1 MSGRNGSI
9 EVGATSSALVA
20 LVRSEWGKV
29 WSVRAPAACL
39 AAAVLLAVAT
49 AFTLANDQVRAMQT
63 GELPVGTLVAVPE
76 ILASSVA
83 FAQMVVVLAA
93 LQLVTP
99 EYANGQI
106 ATTFLSHPRRWVVVL
121 TKAAV
126 AGVLGGLTGL
136 LAGPLSVAAAELAL
150 GDAPRATVPA
160 AEAAV
165 VTAGVFA
172 CTAMIAVALGFF
184 TRSGVAA
191 LSVAFVLLVLTL
203 VAPAATGQ
211 VFPGLA
217 GSALVSGTGDPY
229 ARWAALLVLLAWVVA
244 SVGAAVVSVERR
256 DA

>member
-1 MSGRNGSI
+1 MPGRNVTI
-9 EVGATSSALVA
+9 EVGATSAAVVA
-20 LVRSEWGKV
+20 LVRSEWGKA

-39 AAAVLLAVAT
+39 AGAVLLAVGT

-63 GELPVGTLVAVPE
+63 GELPVGTLIPVPE
-76 ILASSVA
+76 ILASAVV

-99 EYANGQI
+99 EYASGQI

-136 LAGPLSVAAAELAL
+136 LTGPLGIAATELAL
-150 GDAPRATVPA
+150 GDAPRASVPA
-160 AEAAV
+160 PEAAV

-172 CTAMIAVALGFF
+172 CSAMIAVGLGFL

-191 LSVAFVLLVLTL
+191 LSAAFVLLVLTL
-203 VAPAATGQ
+203 AAPAATGQ
-211 VFPGLA
+211 VFPGVA

-229 ARWAALLVLLAWVVA
+229 ARWTALLVLLAWVA
-244 SVGAAVVSVERR
+244 AIVGAAMVSVERR
-256 DA
+256 DT

>member
-1 MSGRNGSI
+1 MSGRNATV
-9 EVGATSSALVA
+9 EVGAATSAVVD
-20 LVRSEWGKV
+20 LVRSEWGKA

-39 AAAVLLAVAT
+39 AGAVLLAVAT

-63 GELPVGTLVAVPE
+63 GELPAGTLVPVPE
-76 ILASSVA
+76 ILASSAV
-83 FAQMVVVLAA
+83 FAQLVVVLAA

-99 EYANGQI
+99 EYASGQI

-126 AGVLGGLTGL
+126 AGLLGGFTGL
-136 LAGPLSVAAAELAL
+136 LTGPLGLAATDLAL
-150 GDAPRATVPA
+150 GGAPRATVPA

-172 CTAMIAVALGFF
+172 CAAMVAVALGFL

-191 LSVAFVLLVLTL
+191 LSAAFVLLVLTL
-203 VAPAATGQ
+203 AAPAATGK
-211 VFPGLA
+211 VFPGVA

>member
-1 MSGRNGSI
+1 MAARNGPV
-9 EVGATSSALVA
+9 EVGATPAAMVA
-20 LVRSEWGKV
+20 LIRSEWGKAR
-29 WSVRAPAACL
+29 SVRAPAACL
-39 AAAVLLAVAT
+39 AGAVLLAVAT
-49 AFTLANDQVRAMQT
+49 SFTLANDQVRAMQT
-63 GELPVGTLVAVPE
+63 GELPVGTVVPVPE

-83 FAQMVVVLAA
+83 FAQLVVVLAA

-99 EYANGQI
+99 EYASGQI

-121 TKAAV
+121 TKVAV
-126 AGVLGGLTGL
+126 AGALGALTGL
-136 LAGPLSVAAAELAL
+136 LTGPLSVAAAALAL
-150 GDAPRATVPA
+150 GDAPRVMVPA

-165 VTAGVFA
+165 MTAGVFA
-172 CTAMIAVALGFF
+172 CAAMVAVALGFL
-184 TRSGVAA
+184 TRGGVAA

-203 VAPAATGQ
+203 AAPAATGQ
-211 VFPGLA
+211 VFPGVA

>member
-1 MSGRNGSI
+1 MSGGNATV
-9 EVGATSSALVA
+9 EVGATSSGVVA
-20 LVRSEWGKV
+20 LVRSEWGKA

-39 AAAVLLAVAT
+39 AGAVLLAVAT
-49 AFTLANDQVRAMQT
+49 SFTLANDQVRAMQT
-63 GELPVGTLVAVPE
+63 GEIPAGTLVPVAEV
-76 ILASSVA
+76 LASSAA

-99 EYANGQI
+99 EYASGQI

-126 AGVLGGLTGL
+126 AGLLGGLTGL
-136 LAGPLSVAAAELAL
+136 LTGPLCLAATGLAL

-172 CTAMIAVALGFF
+172 CAAMVAVALGFL

-191 LSVAFVLLVLTL
+191 LSAAFVLLVLTL
-203 VAPAATGQ
+203 AAPVATGK
-211 VFPGLA
+211 VFPGVA
-217 GSALVSGTGDPY
+217 GGALVSGTGDPY